1 MNLEKLIE
9 ATAKKAARETINELK
24 RSGMVVDPGCN
35 RYRRAED
42 LLRSYG
48 SGRGISAE
56 QVRKIEEALAGIAE
70 QPFSETVSM
79 YYFEGLT
86 NADIADRLHASA
98 RTVQRKRQRFVQ
110 ILSARI

>member
-9 ATAKKAARETINELK
+9 AAAKKAAKETVAEMK
-24 RSGMVVDPGCN
+24 KSGMIVDPGCN

-48 SGRGISAE
+48 SGKGISAE
-56 QVRKIEEALAGIAE
+56 QVRRVEEALAGIAE
-70 QPFSETVSM
+70 QPFSDTVQM

-86 NADIADRLHASA
+86 NAEIADRLHASA